1 MKIGDPLAKTPKVSP
16 GWATMSDSSRVAAAA
31 EVLTENGWGGMA
43 QVVTAVPSGTVTVKY
58 TLQLPVAE
66 RGKSTRA
73 IEQSLQQV
81 YSGVT
86 VSLMPRV
93 DKNRLRVLR
102 GVKIL

>member
-1 MKIGDPLAKTPKVSP
+1 MKIGDPNAKTPKALPV
-16 GWATMSDSSRVAAAA
+16 WAAMNDASRIAAAS
-31 EVLTENGWGGMA
+31 EVLVENGWGGMA
-43 QVVTAVPSGTVTVKY
+43 EVVTAVPSGTVTVKY
-58 TLQLPVAE
+58 ALQLPVAE

-73 IEQSLQQV
+73 IERSLQDV
-81 YSGVT
+81 YQGVT